1 MTNKID
7 ELKAYVKRCSVT
19 TLAIMNKD
27 CKEHYGSDSAERG
40 VIAEELLNR
49 YRKGVNKRF
58 PDDIVIEKIMNDG
71 RRFV

>member
-19 TLAIMNKD
+19 TLGIMNKD
-27 CKEHYGSDSAERG
+27 YKEHYGSNSAERY
-40 VIAEELLNR
+40 VIFEELVDR
-49 YRKGVNKRF
+49 YSKGVYKRF
-58 PDDIVIEKIMNDG
+58 PDGIAIENIMNDG

>member
-19 TLAIMNKD
+19 TLGIMNKD
-27 CKEHYGSDSAERG
+27 YKKHYGLNSAERG
-40 VIAEELLNR
+40 VIFEELLDR
-49 YRKGVNKRF
+49 YCKGVNKRF

-71 RRFV
+71 RRFI

>member
-7 ELKAYVKRCSVT
+7 ELKAYVKRCSAV

-27 CKEHYGSDSAERG
+27 CKEYYGSSSAERG

-71 RRFV
+71 RRFI